1 MSLQKTWLTRAQVPL
16 TLTERGRSCIETCMF
31 PRMCLMQLYC
41 PGTSTPVLE
50 FPSWI
55 PDAALENTL
64 CLAQIMERIAF

>member
-1 MSLQKTWLTRAQVPL
+1 MVQSLVRRHQGAGAER
-16 TLTERGRSCIETCMF
+16 ERGRSCIETCMF